1 MQDNI
6 KGDLL
11 ETVKNNFIDKDDYLE
26 VGNLSAGLI
35 LNQSKGTNVYRVLK
49 MELATCK
56 SFTFAVAFIN
66 QQGLASLKT
75 VLHDLYKR
83 GIKGRILTSTY
94 LYFNKPAIFRDLLEV
109 QNAEI
114 RLFNERNDNDEV
126 LPFHAKGYLFDHD
139 KYTSAIIGSSN
150 LTSSAIFG
158 NYEWNLRLNS
168 LSNAKITQ
176 ELTFQIENEWNKA
189 IPLTKE
195 WYEAYKLEYKKIK
208 KKNNLDH
215 LNDYQIADQNIIEPN
230 LMQKA
235 ALGEIANLRRK
246 DINKALIISATGT
259 GKTYLGAFDVKN
271 FKPRRFLFVVHREQI
286 LEDALESFHKVIGG
300 TKKEY
305 GVFSGNDQSGI
316 KAKYVFATSQTLSK
330 DINLKQFAKDEFDYV
345 MFDEAHHL
353 GASQYLKIFNYF
365 EPKFCLGMTATP
377 ERTDDFNI
385 FKLFD
390 YHIAYEIRLQDALE
404 NKMLAPFQYYGVEDY
419 VYEDHVISDTS
430 SLSDLVA
437 DERVDYIIEQTKYYG
452 YSGDI
457 LHGLI
462 FCSRNKEAEELAESL
477 RQKGIQAKSLSGK
490 DDVETRDEV
499 VEELEKGKINYIVT
513 VDIFNE
519 GIDIPC
525 INQIVLLRSTKSSIV
540 FVQQLGRGLRKFPGK
555 DYLTVID
562 FIGAYDN
569 NYMIPMALSGDKSH
583 NRDNLKDD
591 LEVEPIYGVSVI
603 NFTHVAKERIYESI
617 NHSNLT
623 VKRKLRNE
631 YLNEKKKIGRIPMMA
646 DLQANSID
654 CQVIADKYKNY
665 YKFLLEMGEE
675 IPKLETYQ
683 EKVLTFLTVVLAN
696 GKRQHELLLLQ
707 ELSKREKISKEDYS
721 KILNKNNCYFDQKT
735 SESIDCILSLSFFDG
750 KALPNKESYGGR
762 SLISNEDNFYQLD
775 SVLKESLNNT
785 FFKDLF
791 VDALKTGILRSK
803 RYNSNQSFTVGER
816 YTRADACRLLNWK
829 HIVSGQNIGGYRFDD
844 NLKNCPIF
852 VTYDKRKSHSINYP
866 DHFISPSLMNIY
878 SKTNRK
884 LDSNEIAKFKDPD
897 IDLHLF
903 VKKSDDDG
911 VSFIYLGECSSIENS
926 FVQEYQ
932 KVINKKSLEEKTVPV
947 VSFNL
952 KLKIPVELN
961 RYYML
966 TKLQY

>member
-1 MQDNI
+1 
-6 KGDLL
+6 
-11 ETVKNNFIDKDDYLE
+11 
-26 VGNLSAGLI
+26 
-35 LNQSKGTNVYRVLK
+35 
-49 MELATCK
+49 
-56 SFTFAVAFIN
+56 
-66 QQGLASLKT
+66 
-75 VLHDLYKR
+75 
-83 GIKGRILTSTY
+83 
-94 LYFNKPAIFRDLLEV
+94 
-109 QNAEI
+109 
-114 RLFNERNDNDEV
+114 
-126 LPFHAKGYLFDHD
+126 
-139 KYTSAIIGSSN
+139 
-150 LTSSAIFG
+150 
-158 NYEWNLRLNS
+158 
-168 LSNAKITQ
+168 
-176 ELTFQIENEWNKA
+176 
-189 IPLTKE
+189 
-195 WYEAYKLEYKKIK
+195 
-208 KKNNLDH
+208 
-215 LNDYQIADQNIIEPN
+215 
-230 LMQKA
+230 MQKA

-305 GVFSGNDQSGI
+305 GIFSGNDQSGI

-437 DERVDYIIEQTKYYG
+437 DERVDYIIEQMKYYG

-735 SESIDCILSLSFFDG
+735 SESID
-750 KALPNKESYGGR
+750 
-762 SLISNEDNFYQLD
+762 
-775 SVLKESLNNT
+775 
-785 FFKDLF
+785 
-791 VDALKTGILRSK
+791 
-803 RYNSNQSFTVGER
+803 
-816 YTRADACRLLNWK
+816 
-829 HIVSGQNIGGYRFDD
+829 
-844 NLKNCPIF
+844 
-852 VTYDKRKSHSINYP
+852 
-866 DHFISPSLMNIY
+866 
-878 SKTNRK
+878 
-884 LDSNEIAKFKDPD
+884 
-897 IDLHLF
+897 
-903 VKKSDDDG
+903 
-911 VSFIYLGECSSIENS
+911 
-926 FVQEYQ
+926 
-932 KVINKKSLEEKTVPV
+932 
-947 VSFNL
+947 
-952 KLKIPVELN
+952 
-961 RYYML
+961 
-966 TKLQY
+966 